1 MIQKYSKKCMK
12 NNYPE
17 KLNKKLFL
25 FSLFLCSTFLFSQT
39 TTSQTFNFTSN
50 GAIQNFTVPFGV
62 TSITV
67 EVWGGGGGGGGGN
80 VTTARGGG
88 GGGAYA
94 RTPITVTSGSVY
106 NLVVGQGGIGTSN
119 PGGTGGTSNFYLGAT
134 VYAQALGGTG
144 GNGTAAGTAGV
155 GTSGIGTFRF
165 SGGAGGT
172 GSTNRAG
179 GGGGGSGGAGGA
191 GGTGGAGAGTT
202 GAGGTGGAAGITAT
216 GFNPGAV
223 GGTGGVRGTNG
234 ANAGNIPGAGG
245 GGKGSNLAAASGG
258 AGGAGRVVVTY
269 TINYVD
275 LGVTKIVSPSNP
287 LAGDV
292 ITFTITA
299 KNNNA
304 TLGASNV
311 ILTDLLPSGYT
322 FISANQAEYN
332 KSTGIW
338 NIGNLAATA
347 STVLTISAL
356 VNDSG
361 VYNNT
366 ASISSDTM
374 PDDNSTNNTA
384 TATVTVC
391 KGGATAPQVKQ

>member
-1 MIQKYSKKCMK
+1 MKK
-12 NNYPE
+12 NYP
-17 KLNKKLFL
+17 KRISHSFL
-25 FSLFLCSTFLFSQT
+25 IVIFFMSYMTVYSQVT
-39 TTSQTFNFTSN
+39 TNQTFNFTSN
-50 GAIQNFTVPFGV
+50 GAVQNFTVPLGV
-62 TSITV
+62 TSVTV

-155 GTSGIGTFRF
+155 GTSGIGTVRF
-165 SGGAGGT
+165 SGGAGGA
-172 GSTNRAG
+172 GSTNGAG
-179 GGGGGSGGAGGA
+179 GGGGGSGGAGGV
-191 GGTGGAGAGTT
+191 GGTGGAGAGGT
-202 GAGGTGGAAGITAT
+202 GTGGTGGIAGITAT
-216 GFNPGAV
+216 GFNSGAV
-223 GGTGGVRGTNG
+223 GGTGGVRSTNN
-234 ANAGNIPGAGG
+234 ANTGNVPGAGG
-245 GGKGSNLAAASGG
+245 GGKGSNLATASGG
-258 AGGAGRVVVTY
+258 AGGAGRVVVNY

-275 LGVTKIVSPSNP
+275 LSVTKAVSAPSP

-292 ITFTITA
+292 ITFTIIA
-299 KNNNA
+299 KNNNT

-322 FISANQAEYN
+322 FISANQAGYN
-332 KSTGIW
+332 KSTGVW
-338 NIGNLAATA
+338 NIGSLVATG
-347 STVLTISAL
+347 TTTLTISAL

-366 ASISSDTM
+366 ASISSNTM
-374 PDDNSTNNTA
+374 PDDVSANNTA